1 MISLVRRGI
10 DIFIAKN
17 APSRGAA
24 LAFYAV
30 TSIAPILLI
39 VIAVAGAA
47 FGEEAARGAIFAE
60 FRNLLG
66 ADGAD
71 MLERVI
77 ASASAQRASLLATVI
92 GIAMLI
98 FGASGVF
105 TELEEAL
112 NEIWGVRYEG
122 GMISGIVRAR
132 LLSLGLVAGL
142 GFLLLVSL
150 VADAALSG
158 LREVVNRNW
167 TFGAPLLVALNF
179 FVTLILV
186 AMLFAAIYKLLPA
199 KPLAWPYVIFGAGVT
214 ALLFQIGKLLIG
226 LYLGGYGAGSS
237 LGAAGAVLALLLW
250 VYYSAQ
256 IFLFGAALTKAHY
269 DRMRERHE
277 KMHVLP

>member
-92 GIAMLI
+92 GMAMLI
-98 FGASGVF
+98 FGGSGVF
-105 TELEEAL
+105 SELEEAL

-250 VYYSAQ
+250 VYYS
-256 IFLFGAALTKAHY
+256 
-269 DRMRERHE
+269 
-277 KMHVLP
+277 V

>member
-1 MISLVRRGI
+1 VIALIRRGI

-47 FGEEAARGAIFAE
+47 FGEDAARGAIFAE

-77 ASASAQRASLLATVI
+77 SSASAQRASLLATVI
-92 GIAMLI
+92 GVATLI

-132 LLSLGLVAGL
+132 VLSLGLVAGL

-179 FVTLILV
+179 VVTLILV
-186 AMLFAAIYKLLPA
+186 AMLFAAIYKMLPA

-269 DRMRERHE
+269 DRTHERHE
-277 KMHVLP
+277 KMHVMP